1 MPDEPQPACR
11 VGFTDEQRAREADR
25 SVLYGA
31 ILLAQRPNTRLK
43 PAIRAAA
50 TALAP
55 AVQAFLAGED
65 SPAAQH
71 ALSYARACDA
81 EAFLQAKR
89 HRHHA

>member
-1 MPDEPQPACR
+1 MSDEPQPACR
-11 VGFTDEQRAREADR
+11 VGVNDEQRAREADR

-31 ILLAQRPNTRLK
+31 ILLAQRPSARLK

-50 TALAP
+50 NELAP
-55 AVQAFLAGED
+55 AVQAFLAGDD

-89 HRHHA
+89 RQYRA